1 DARLEDA
8 RDPAQD
14 VLHAP
19 EAAARDRCDG
29 TVGRRFRLVLVVL
42 EERQVAAVPL
52 GLELLDRDE
61 AEGRRVD
68 AVAKARR
75 GRPVVEDVPE
85 MRFTML
91 GADLGP
97 FHEELAI
104 LAPLDVLVLERASEA
119 RPSGSRVELVERA
132 EERLAGGD
140 VDVDAR
146 LLAVPEGVVERRLG
160 GLVLGHL
167 VLLLGER
174 LVELRVAGLGIG
186 LHGLV
191 SGRTRLASDDG
202 RRREEREAPDE
213 REDSRASV
221 HVSVGWMTVP
231 CPTFPCARPRV
242 NGRGR
247 EVRRGRRSRAP
258 GRRGRYVFRSHV
270 PVTLT
275 YACKR
280 QSIRP
285 SGQARHLEANFVLR
299 GRHGPQAC
307 TEGARGRHGRRS
319 RPHPGRTRRRKGAV
333 LRFHETDPW
342 RPQAWEHEG
351 PVRWAGRSS
360 PPTPPSV
367 IGNMISSWPNWKR
380 SGPRSS

>member
-1 DARLEDA
+1 
-8 RDPAQD
+8 
-14 VLHAP
+14 
-19 EAAARDRCDG
+19 G

-42 EERQVAAVPL
+42 EERHVPAVPL

-174 LVELRVAGLGIG
+174 LVELRVAGLAVG
-186 LHGLV
+186 LHRLV
-191 SGRTRLASDDG
+191 SGRAGLGTGG
-202 RRREEREAPDE
+202 RWREEREAPDE
-213 REDSRASV
+213 HEDSRASV
-221 HVSVGWMTVP
+221 HVSVAWMTVP
-231 CPTFPCARPRV
+231 SPTFPCARRRV

-247 EVRRGRRSRAP
+247 EVRRGCRSRAP
-258 GRRGRYVFRSHV
+258 GRRGRYVFRSPSCPCEA
-270 PVTLT
+270 PVVTRTAGVVCGAAMALLDRFRLT
-275 YACKR
+275 DRVALVTGAGR
-280 QSIRP
+280 GI
-285 SGQARHLEANFVLR
+285 GQAIALAFAEMGAHVVCAARSEAEIEATAARARAFGSGALAVRCDVTDAAQLEDLARRTVSEL
-299 GRHGPQAC
+299 GRLDILVNNAGGFP
-307 TEGARGRHGRRS
+307 
-319 RPHPGRTRRRKGAV
+319 PMKF
-333 LRFHETDPW
+333 LDTDL
-342 RPQAWEHEG
+342 
-351 PVRWAGRSS
+351 
-360 PPTPPSV
+360 PS
-367 IGNMISSWPNWKR
+367 
-380 SGPRSS
+380 